1 MFLVNNRSE
10 LYTERESAFEYFF
23 GSFLYLVF
31 KRSLSLWR
39 MTVCNQEPDLSE
51 KKVLILYFGDGTE

>member
-1 MFLVNNRSE
+1 MFLVNHRSE

-51 KKVLILYFGDGTE
+51 KKF